1 MGFGMKLVY
10 ALVAMSL
17 GIIVFGL
24 YLIMSEPQTNEPT
37 APREIGLL
45 PVPTPATESDVPQLD
60 SEPGTEPWCDMM
72 MQKPG
77 DAWEEEETRIFA
89 DQCRSE
95 EHTSELQSRGHLV
108 CRRLLEK
115 KKSSGDKPAL
125 AF

>member
-1 MGFGMKLVY
+1 MKLVY

-77 DAWEEEETRIFA
+77 DAWDEEETRIFA
-89 DQCRSE
+89 DQCIY
-95 EHTSELQSRGHLV
+95 LN
-108 CRRLLEK
+108 
-115 KKSSGDKPAL
+115 
-125 AF
+125 

>member
-1 MGFGMKLVY
+1 MTLCLHISQDKFDVHVGWRFIQCCNQQSVIMGFGMKLVY

-89 DQCRSE
+89 DQCIY
-95 EHTSELQSRGHLV
+95 LN
-108 CRRLLEK
+108 
-115 KKSSGDKPAL
+115 
-125 AF
+125 